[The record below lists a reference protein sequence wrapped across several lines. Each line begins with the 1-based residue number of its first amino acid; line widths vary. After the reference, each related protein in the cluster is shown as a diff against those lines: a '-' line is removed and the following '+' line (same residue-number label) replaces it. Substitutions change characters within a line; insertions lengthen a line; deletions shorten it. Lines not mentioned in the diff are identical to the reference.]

1 MIQENEEKTDCQVSV
16 KNQNTV
22 PAWGAAK
29 EKIMSEEMENVEEVS
44 LEEALQMEIIFNQ
57 ALMDVLVAKG
67 VITEQEVLD
76 RVEEVRRE
84 TGFELS

>member
-1 MIQENEEKTDCQVSV
+1 
-16 KNQNTV
+16 
-22 PAWGAAK
+22 
-29 EKIMSEEMENVEEVS
+29 MSEEMENVEEVS

>member
-1 MIQENEEKTDCQVSV
+1 
-16 KNQNTV
+16 
-22 PAWGAAK
+22 
-29 EKIMSEEMENVEEVS
+29 MSEEMENIEEVS
-44 LEEALQMEIIFNQ
+44 VEEALQMEIIFNQ

-76 RVEEVRRE
+76 RVEEVRKE

>member
-1 MIQENEEKTDCQVSV
+1 M
-16 KNQNTV
+16 
-22 PAWGAAK
+22 AK

-44 LEEALQMEIIFNQ
+44 VEEALQMEIIFNQ
-57 ALMDVLVAKG
+57 ALMDVLVSKG

-84 TGFELS
+84 TGFELD

>member
-1 MIQENEEKTDCQVSV
+1 V
-16 KNQNTV
+16 
-22 PAWGAAK
+22 AK

-44 LEEALQMEIIFNQ
+44 VEEALQMEIIFNQ
-57 ALMDVLVAKG
+57 ALMDVLVSKG

-84 TGFELS
+84 TGFELD

>member
-1 MIQENEEKTDCQVSV
+1 
-16 KNQNTV
+16 
-22 PAWGAAK
+22 
-29 EKIMSEEMENVEEVS
+29 MSEEMENVEEVS

-84 TGFELS
+84 TGYELS